1 MPKAI
6 DPDKRAAIEQAIR
19 DGAGQVSRNAIAEAH
34 GVAAS
39 TVGKIANQ
47 AGLTAAFD
55 RAQTKNATRARTADM
70 AAERA
75 ALKALLLAEARDL
88 LADLHRPCTVYNFG
102 GAENLFNSEEL
113 TKPTPIEKKLI
124 ITSAAIALDKHI
136 AIEKLD
142 AADDGAEQAV
152 SVIENIMGALRG
164 QGPGVGDSL

>member
-6 DPDKRAAIEQAIR
+6 DPDKRAAILADIQAGTR
-19 DGAGQVSRNAIAEAH
+19 SRAAIAREH
-34 GVAAS
+34 NVSGW
-39 TVGKIANQ
+39 TVGKIAKD
-47 AGLTAAFD
+47 AGITDAFS

-70 AAERA
+70 AAERT

-102 GAENLFNSEEL
+102 GAENRFNSEVL
-113 TKPTPIEKKLI
+113 TAPTPIEKKLI

-142 AADDGAEQAV
+142 AADDGVEQAV

-164 QGPGVGDSL
+164 QGPGVGDSH